1 MDTFRNFEEI
11 EAWRQA
17 SEAKRQ
23 RLPAGRSLTAYRV
36 AAYD

>member
-1 MDTFRNFEEI
+1 MGTFRTFAEI

-23 RLPAGRSLTAYRV
+23 GLLGRSLTTYRV